1 MSRVNPKTRDP
12 STVFT
17 PRGDTI
23 NEMYIARFGL
33 EDRLRQ
39 YIPQSMHI
47 VLHGESGCGK
57 TWLYKKVFADTSVYY
72 RTANLGRACTQGIN
86 GLLAEV
92 LAKIDNR
99 QLTEIAETKGAG
111 VNLSLFEAGLEAQKT
126 YSVRQ
131 GDVFELL
138 LQKMR
143 AQAGSKRPAA
153 LVFENLEH
161 ILNDESAV
169 NELKGLLL
177 LLDDGD
183 YAKYKIR
190 IVLVT
195 TASNFRTYLS
205 SVGAANTLI
214 NRIKE
219 VPEVGRLTQSQAET
233 FVKRGL
239 FQLLGIGVSP
249 GDCTQDWLVHQVIN
263 FSDRIPQYMHELC
276 LEIALTSE
284 ASGRTVTRELLTR
297 AVAAWVKGSI
307 VSEITA
313 VTSNLNS
320 KATKKGR
327 KNQLLYAIALC
338 KDSEFDYVKIEKI
351 VRQEFPAAC
360 EGVKLN
366 VSQGLSELADAK
378 IALIRKNPNGTSY
391 RIVDPRHRILMR
403 WMLYKEKSSE
413 ILSIRDFD
421 DGVSLS

>member
-1 MSRVNPKTRDP
+1 MVRVNPKTRDP
-12 STVFT
+12 ATVFT

-23 NEMYIARFGL
+23 NEMYIPRFGL

-39 YIPQSMHI
+39 YLPQSMHI

-57 TWLYKKVFADTSVYY
+57 TWLYKKVFADSSVYY
-72 RTANLGRACTQGIN
+72 RTANLGRASLQGIN

-92 LAKIDNR
+92 LAKIDDR
-99 QLTEIAETKGAG
+99 QLTEIAETKAAG
-111 VNLSLFEAGLEAQKT
+111 VNIALFEGGLEAQRT

-131 GDVFELL
+131 SDVFELL
-138 LQKMR
+138 LRHMR
-143 AQAGSKRPAA
+143 AQAGGKRAAA

-161 ILNDESAV
+161 ILHEEALV

-177 LLDDGD
+177 LLDDSD
-183 YAKYKIR
+183 YAKYQVR

-219 VPEVGRLTQSQAET
+219 VPEVGRLTQTQAET

-239 FQLLGIGVSP
+239 FQLLGIAVAP
-249 GDCTQDWLVHQVIN
+249 GDVTQEWIVRQVIN

-276 LEIALTSE
+276 LEVALTSQ

-297 AVAAWVKGSI
+297 AVATWVKSSI

-327 KNQLLYAIALC
+327 KNQLLYAIAMC
-338 KDSEFDYVKIEKI
+338 TDSEFDYAKIEKI

-366 VSQGLSELADAK
+366 VSQGLSELAEAR
-378 IALIRKNPNGTSY
+378 IPPIRKVPNGSSY

-403 WMLYKEKSSE
+403 WMLYKEESSE
-413 ILSIRDFD
+413 IVSIRDFD
-421 DGVSLS
+421 DGVSL